1 MTSTASSV
9 PAFVFPLARLL
20 LAAMFVQSG
29 FDKLTHLDATAAFI
43 AAGGLPLA
51 PVMAPLVGAFELLA
65 GLAVVVGWQARTA
78 GLLLALFTLVASF
91 LFHRYWAVH
100 AEQAFTQQLLF
111 MKNVAVA
118 GGMLLLFAAGPGAL
132 SLRVRGGVESRAAGD

>member
-1 MTSTASSV
+1 MTSTASAV
-9 PAFVFPLARLL
+9 PAFVFPIARLL

-51 PVMAPLVGAFELLA
+51 PVLAPLVGAFELLG

-78 GLLLALFTLVASF
+78 GLLLALFTLIASL

-111 MKNVAVA
+111 MKNLAVA
-118 GGMLLLFAAGPGAL
+118 GGMLLLFGSGPGPM
-132 SLRVRGGVESRAAGD
+132 SLDARRG